1 MRDDTRFFECAF
13 GVDETLGGK
22 CRLLT
27 MCVLRRREAILQSE
41 FPIVF
46 PEINILVS
54 ARWRIRSPKYVF
66 GVDETPY
73 FKKS

>member
-1 MRDDTRFFECAF
+1 
-13 GVDETLGGK
+13 
-22 CRLLT
+22 
-27 MCVLRRREAILQSE
+27 MCVSRRQEAILQSA

-66 GVDETPY
+66 GVEETSY
-73 FKKS
+73 FKKKLAFGVDETTLDFQNVHLV